1 MNAIDQLINDA
12 ENQASEVESTTGG
25 EVAVRQET
33 SQVARRPSLDNL
45 TNSGMTVDDYLKVSE
60 DGLKV
65 VVENKSTLFDNLDV
79 TIDMKEV
86 TPTEVIKY
94 GNPAK
99 YEKSFDGVVTTE
111 GRRWT
116 DAIETGARFNATP
129 YSSADIPFTLDEP
142 IIGKANAEVYP
153 VGTRLGYSL
162 STTNREAF
170 AKFMRDVNDQ
180 NLRHQ
185 KVKVRLGYEVKKSKD
200 YTWGVVTFE
209 LLGVAED

>member
-1 MNAIDQLINDA
+1 MNDVDKLIA
-12 ENQASEVESTTGG
+12 EAESNANQVQQSGG
-25 EVAVRQET
+25 TDVAVRSET
-33 SQVARRPSLDNL
+33 QVARKPSLDSL
-45 TNSGMTVDDYLKVSE
+45 SNSGMTVDDYLKVSE

-65 VVENKSTLFDNLDV
+65 VVDNKSTLFENLEV
-79 TIDMKEV
+79 IIDMKEV

-99 YEKSFDGVVTTE
+99 YEKTFDGVVTTE
-111 GRRWT
+111 GRKWT
-116 DAIETGARFNATP
+116 EAIETGARFQATP
-129 YSSADIPFTLDEP
+129 YSSADIPFTTNEP
-142 IIGKANAEVYP
+142 ILKNGTTEIYP
-153 VGTRLGYSL
+153 IGTRLGYSL

-170 AKFMRDVNDQ
+170 AKFLRDTNEQ

-200 YTWGVVTFE
+200 YTWGIVTFE